1 MLSIFNLTSDVS
13 IVIMISSKNI
23 PRNLETRLFE
33 DIFVG
38 LVEARIILI
47 FDASVIEIVTWK
59 LKQ

>member
-1 MLSIFNLTSDVS
+1 MFSIFNLTSDVS

-47 FDASVIEIVTWK
+47 FNASEIEIVTCK
-59 LKQ
+59 L

>member
-1 MLSIFNLTSDVS
+1 MFSIFNLTSDVS

-47 FDASVIEIVTWK
+47 FDASVIEIVAWK